1 MKFCTM
7 LLAAKYSGDPG
18 LPFAASGPDV
28 NFERLLFIKKVF
40 GASGPQT
47 GSLCCDSVL
56 IHVVNLKDVLSTG
69 YSEWFAAIAAV
80 SMPWSPLALPA
91 SFFVRRSMAAHSGE
105 PGKFFLS
112 LARSAWTMA
121 SMCNS
126 NRWGIWCKIC

>member
-1 MKFCTM
+1 M

-69 YSEWFAAIAAV
+69 YSEWFAVIAAV
-80 SMPWSPLALPA
+80 SMLWSPLALSA
-91 SFFVRRSMAAHSGE
+91 DFFVPGCRGFITLLGVDCFLE
-105 PGKFFLS
+105 P
-112 LARSAWTMA
+112 SAWTTPLLVGSPEVACMA
-121 SMCNS
+121 LTRASLF
-126 NRWGIWCKIC
+126 

>member
-1 MKFCTM
+1 M
-7 LLAAKYSGDPG
+7 LLGAKYSGDPG

-69 YSEWFAAIAAV
+69 YSGWFAAIAAV
-80 SMPWSPLALPA
+80 SMPWSPLARPA
-91 SFFVRRSMAAHSGE
+91 NFFVRRSMTVRRGG
-105 PGKFFLS
+105 PGRFLS
-112 LARSAWTMA
+112 LARE
-121 SMCNS
+121 
-126 NRWGIWCKIC
+126 RPDDGQ